1 VDEVLSVVHT
11 YIADNG
17 LSEIAIPNV
26 EASFS
31 QEVSFTDIIYA
42 NYLYLMWKVL
52 LRYHY
57 FPRISVPDPVY
68 HVVGKV
74 RYKRRSGW

>member
-1 VDEVLSVVHT
+1 VDEVLSVAHT

-17 LSEIAIPNV
+17 LSVIPIPDI

-31 QEVSFTDIIYA
+31 QEVSFSYTKYA
-42 NYLYLMWKVL
+42 KYLYFGWKIL
-52 LRYHY
+52 LSYHY
-57 FPRISVPDPVY
+57 VPRISVPDPVY

-74 RYKRRSGW
+74 CYKRWSGR